1 MWRSRWS
8 RAKAHHGLPEA
19 LEGFSVTDIAVFGL
33 GYVGAVTLAALADM
47 QHRMIG
53 VDANP
58 TKVDMINEGRSP
70 VIEDGLEE
78 LIRAGV
84 NADRIAATE
93 DAVEAVKTAEVS
105 IVCVGTPSHQNG
117 SLALEQVERVARQI
131 GASLPGMSRRHT
143 VMFRS
148 TMLPGS
154 MNNVVIPA
162 LEESSGLRAGDDF
175 GVCFNPEFLREGSSI
190 RDFLNPPLTLI
201 GVDDPSSANVVEKLY
216 VDLPC
221 DTIVVSIP
229 VAEMVKYAS
238 NAFHAL
244 KVAYANEL
252 GAICK
257 SLGVDSHEVM
267 DVFKRDTKLNISPAY
282 LTPGFAF
289 GGSCLP
295 KDLRALTYLSKT
307 LDLSTP
313 LLDSIMTSNDHQVD
327 RAFEMI
333 RSAGSKS
340 VGILGI
346 SFKAGTDDLRESP
359 MVELVERLIGKGYD
373 VLVYDRSVSLANL
386 HGANREYIQREIPH
400 IASIMCDDLERLV
413 RESTVLVIG
422 NSDPDFGRIA
432 TFSESHH
439 TVVDLVRIVT
449 RSELIDGYDGIAW

>member
-1 MWRSRWS
+1 M
-8 RAKAHHGLPEA
+8 
-19 LEGFSVTDIAVFGL
+19 TDIAVFGL
-33 GYVGAVTLAALADM
+33 GYAGAVTLAALAEM
-47 QHRMIG
+47 GHRMIG

-58 TKVDMINEGRSP
+58 TKVAMINEGRSP

-78 LIRAGV
+78 LIRTGV
-84 NADRIAATE
+84 NAHRIAAT
-93 DAVEAVKTAEVS
+93 DDPVEAVKTAEVS
-105 IVCVGTPSHQNG
+105 MVCVGTPSNQNG

-131 GASLPGMSRRHT
+131 GACLPGSSRRHT
-143 VMFRS
+143 VVFRS

-154 MNNVVIPA
+154 MANVVIPT
-162 LEESSGLRAGDDF
+162 LEVSSGLRAGVDF

-190 RDFLNPPLTLI
+190 RDFLNPPFTLI
-201 GVDDPSSANVVEKLY
+201 GADDPSSANVVENLY
-216 VDLPC
+216 VDLPS

-257 SLGVDSHEVM
+257 SLRVDSHEVM
-267 DVFKRDTKLNISPAY
+267 DVFKRDTKLNISAAY

-313 LLDSIMTSNDHQVD
+313 LLDAIMTSNDQQVD

-340 VGILGI
+340 VGVMGM

-422 NSDPDFGRIA
+422 NSDPEFGRIA
-432 TFSESHH
+432 TLTEPHH

-449 RSELIDGYDGIAW
+449 GSELIDGYDGIAW